1 MPGAVLIFGATVPAA
16 PGTPGG
22 HPGEDRWRSARIH
35 GHTVVVVADGVG
47 SCAHGGLGAELACAA
62 VRRALRQ
69 WPGCASGV
77 EVVWLLR
84 LIETLWRLD
93 SAAIPPGARATT
105 CMFAV
110 READGHLLA
119 AGLGDGL
126 CLIRSQGVLNLR
138 GGRARD
144 DFNDTT
150 RALGGPHRLD
160 DWWVYMNG
168 PGSGHAVLLATDGV
182 ADDLD
187 PGRYDGLASWLFDE
201 VSALSPRRRSRLIRG
216 ELTRWPVP
224 GRSDDRTLAVL
235 VEQEAP
241 CAP

>member
-1 MPGAVLIFGATVPAA
+1 MISAVQTFGATVPRDQD
-16 PGTPGG
+16 GQRGDL
-22 HPGEDRWRSARIH
+22 GEDRWRSVRLH
-35 GHTVVVVADGVG
+35 GHTLIVVADGVG
-47 SCAHGGLGAELACAA
+47 SCEHGGLGATLACDA
-62 VRRALRQ
+62 VRQALYR

-84 LIETLWRLD
+84 LIETLWRLEHA
-93 SAAIPPGARATT
+93 SVPPGARATT

-126 CLIRSQGVLNLR
+126 CLIRSKGTLALC
-138 GGRARD
+138 GGRDRNN
-144 DFNDTT
+144 FNDTT

-160 DWWVYMNG
+160 DWWVFTDG
-168 PGSGHAVLLATDGV
+168 PGKSHAVMLATDGI

-187 PGRYDGLASWLFDE
+187 PDRYEGLTSWLFDE
-201 VSALSPRRRSRLIRG
+201 VSSLSARRRSRVLRE

-241 CAP
+241 CAR

>member
-1 MPGAVLIFGATVPAA
+1 MIAVVQTFGATVPGGPDA
-16 PGTPGG
+16 PNGNL
-22 HPGEDRWRSARIH
+22 GEDRWRSARLH
-35 GHTVVVVADGVG
+35 GHTLIVVADGVG
-47 SCAHGGLGAELACAA
+47 SCAHGALGAKLACDA
-62 VRRALRQ
+62 VRQALLR

-84 LIETLWRLD
+84 LIETLWRLEHA
-93 SAAIPPGARATT
+93 SIPPGTRATT

-126 CLIRSQGVLNLR
+126 CLIRSKGRLTCR
-138 GGRARD
+138 GGRDRNA
-144 DFNDTT
+144 FNDTT

-160 DWWVYMNG
+160 DWWVFRGG
-168 PGSGHAVLLATDGV
+168 PGTSHAVMLATDGV

-187 PGRYDGLASWLFDE
+187 PDRYDGLTSWLFDE
-201 VSALSPRRRSRLIRG
+201 VSALSAGRRSRVLRD

-241 CAP
+241 CAR